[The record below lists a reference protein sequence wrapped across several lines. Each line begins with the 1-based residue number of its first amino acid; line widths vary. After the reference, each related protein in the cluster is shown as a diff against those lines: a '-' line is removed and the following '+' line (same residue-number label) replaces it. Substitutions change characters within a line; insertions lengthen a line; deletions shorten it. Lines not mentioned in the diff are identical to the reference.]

1 MLLEVYALTVLSD
14 LFQGDLT
21 RSIQTCPQ
29 LTKLF
34 DSFCPTT
41 SIFIQSYQLAL
52 NCRCVAINNQLELFI
67 NPQKS
72 WRSGVGVI
80 TTAQLHSTKPE
91 LRFWAGSNPARVVS
105 EIRDG
110 EEL

>member
-21 RSIQTCPQ
+21 RIIQTCCQ

-52 NCRCVAINNQLELFI
+52 NCRCVEINHQ
-67 NPQKS
+67 
-72 WRSGVGVI
+72 
-80 TTAQLHSTKPE
+80 
-91 LRFWAGSNPARVVS
+91 
-105 EIRDG
+105 
-110 EEL
+110 